1 MLRAL
6 WLYRGFILGSVE
18 REFRGRYLGSLLGST
33 WAILNP
39 LAMILV
45 YTVIFAQV
53 MKARLPG
60 VESVFG
66 YSIYLVSGLLPWNLF
81 AEILSRSLSTF
92 IDNGNLIKKSS
103 FPRVSLPTIAII
115 SASLNF
121 VIVFALFLC
130 FLVLSGNFP
139 GLRHHCYS
147 ARSGYSGYLCQR
159 ARDFVGHAQR
169 VLSGYRAN
177 DRCDPPVL
185 VLADADCVSNR
196 NRARKIQVGADT
208 ESRDDSDYGV
218 SRYFLAA
225 ADATMGIACAHRG
238 SVSVLLWFG
247 LLVFRT
253 NAGEIVD
260 EL

>member
-18 REFRGRYLGSLLGST
+18 RGFRGRYKNSSTGST

-139 GLRHHCYS
+139 GLVIIAILPVLVFR
-147 ARSGYSGYLCQR
+147 ALCQR

-208 ESRDDSDYGV
+208 R
-218 SRYFLAA
+218 
-225 ADATMGIACAHRG
+225 IP
-238 SVSVLLWFG
+238 
-247 LLVFRT
+247 
-253 NAGEIVD
+253 
-260 EL
+260 